1 MLTVFVGCVL
11 AETLVGKLNEITGG
25 DVAVDTDPDPGD
37 ELVTETLGEDEIA
50 VKVPLLVDFSS
61 VENLD
66 EPLVAGA
73 ATPSPGAQL
82 PFEVAP

>member
-1 MLTVFVGCVL
+1 MLTVFVGCEL

-25 DVAVDTDPDPGD
+25 AVAVDPDPGD

-50 VKVPLLVDFSS
+50 VKVPPLVDFSV
-61 VENLD
+61 VENVD

-73 ATPSPGAQL
+73 TTPSPGAQL
-82 PFEVAP
+82 PPEVAP